1 MIRRAPR
8 NFLSCDNQHD
18 SHTLPR
24 INPSIF
30 KESLL
35 FPPSHPA
42 LSSPADIAQSAT
54 MVRQIRPA
62 RVYKAVTEEM
72 NNRLLERMET
82 PEPPWYRVMYSV
94 PPSETL
100 TRPLPPQHR
109 QPNPKNRKPKDL
121 YKPQRL
127 SYPEDRLRKTFYRD
141 HPWELARPRVIIES
155 DGKDY
160 QTLDWSKGLRQ
171 RGVALSGEW

>member
-1 MIRRAPR
+1 
-8 NFLSCDNQHD
+8 
-18 SHTLPR
+18 
-24 INPSIF
+24 
-30 KESLL
+30 
-35 FPPSHPA
+35 
-42 LSSPADIAQSAT
+42 